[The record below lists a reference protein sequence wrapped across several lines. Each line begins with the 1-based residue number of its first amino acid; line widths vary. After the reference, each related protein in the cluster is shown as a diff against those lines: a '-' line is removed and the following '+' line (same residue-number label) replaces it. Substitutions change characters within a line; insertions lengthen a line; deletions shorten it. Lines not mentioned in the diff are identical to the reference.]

1 MVSRLAFPL
10 AATALAL
17 AMAVAERAAAA
28 DPQAAAPA
36 APSVGAPAPKFK
48 LQDQTRK
55 WVSLDDHKGKWV
67 VLYFYPKDNT
77 PGCTT
82 QACEF
87 RDNIFAF
94 RDANAVILGV
104 SVDDV
109 ASHGEFAKEH
119 RLPFPILADPTKQVA
134 KEYGVLRSLGVME
147 VARRETFIID
157 PKGRIAKR
165 YPSVDPKGHSQ
176 LVLNDLKE
184 LKAPHP
190 DPLPAARGEGAGGG

>member
-1 MVSRLAFPL
+1 MVARLAFSLP
-10 AATALAL
+10 AAALAL
-17 AMAVAERAAAA
+17 AMAV
-28 DPQAAAPA
+28 AAPA
-36 APSVGAPAPKFK
+36 APSVGAPAPRFK
-48 LQDQTRK
+48 LQDQTGK

-119 RLPFPILADPTKQVA
+119 ELPFPILADPTKEVV
-134 KEYGVLRSLGVME
+134 KKYGVLRSLGVME

-176 LVLNDLKE
+176 LVLNDLRE
-184 LKAPHP
+184 LKAQ
-190 DPLPAARGEGAGGG
+190 G

>member
-1 MVSRLAFPL
+1 MVARLAFSLP
-10 AATALAL
+10 ATALAL
-17 AMAVAERAAAA
+17 AMAVAEPAV
-28 DPQAAAPA
+28 A
-36 APSVGAPAPKFK
+36 APSVGTQAPKFK
-48 LQDQTRK
+48 LRDQTGK

-119 RLPFPILADPTKQVA
+119 ELPFPILADPTKEVV
-134 KEYGVLRSLGVME
+134 KKYGVLRSLGVME

-184 LKAPHP
+184 LKTPHP
-190 DPLPAARGEGAGGG
+190 GPLPASRGEGAGGG

>member
-1 MVSRLAFPL
+1 MVGRLAFSLP
-10 AATALAL
+10 AAALAL
-17 AMAVAERAAAA
+17 AMAVAT
-28 DPQAAAPA
+28 PA
-36 APSVGAPAPKFK
+36 APSVGTHAPKLK
-48 LQDQTRK
+48 LQDQTGK

-119 RLPFPILADPTKQVA
+119 ELPFPILADPTKEVA
-134 KEYGVLRSLGVME
+134 KKYGVLRSLGVME

-165 YPSVDPKGHSQ
+165 YPSVDPKGHSR

-184 LKAPHP
+184 LKTPHP
-190 DPLPAARGEGAGGG
+190 GPLPASRGEGGEAG

>member
-1 MVSRLAFPL
+1 MVARLAFSLPV
-10 AATALAL
+10 AALAL
-17 AMAVAERAAAA
+17 AMAVA
-28 DPQAAAPA
+28 APA
-36 APSVGAPAPKFK
+36 APSVGTPAPKFK
-48 LQDQTRK
+48 LQDQTGK

-104 SVDDV
+104 SVDDL
-109 ASHGEFAKEH
+109 ASHGEFSKEH
-119 RLPFPILADPTKQVA
+119 ELPFPILADPTKEVV
-134 KEYGVLRSLGVME
+134 KKYGVLRSLGVME

-176 LVLNDLKE
+176 LVLNDLRE

-190 DPLPAARGEGAGGG
+190 APLPASRGEGAGAG